1 MALEFLG
8 FFFVPSE
15 RKPPNEYCISK
26 KLCINVKKTQNLG
39 NLTYCNGL
47 DVFKDFFLDEERYFI
62 YNNRILNEPDFCS
75 HYQLLISLKASS
87 KR

>member
-47 DVFKDFFLDEERYFI
+47 DVFKDFFFWMKKGILFI
-62 YNNRILNEPDFCS
+62 TIGYLMN
-75 HYQLLISLKASS
+75 LISVPTTSC
-87 KR
+87 